1 MKDNTKLIWKEF
13 FRLKKEEITG
23 FLTLNTEVPIYTS
36 IYMFFLVILG
46 IGFLILFLYIIG
58 FLYITFFGN
67 EEIRTAVITDKSLYA
82 FIGILMTIILIIISF
97 LIKLFIYNPII
108 WLHSNWKLAKSNIES
123 KEIIEKYYKMGE

>member
-46 IGFLILFLYIIG
+46 IG
-58 FLYITFFGN
+58 
-67 EEIRTAVITDKSLYA
+67 
-82 FIGILMTIILIIISF
+82 
-97 LIKLFIYNPII
+97 
-108 WLHSNWKLAKSNIES
+108 
-123 KEIIEKYYKMGE
+123 